1 MIFINTFRAMKRSS
15 ASTILLLFFIIL
27 LAGALCFW
35 IDVSVIVA
43 VPLSLRNRFTGRPWT
58 STEFSLNCSNQ
69 STTTSC
75 VGANETSAMACP
87 GFFRWIHED
96 LRPWKDTGISRDML
110 ERAKKHAHFR
120 LVIVEGKA
128 YVEQYSK
135 PYQTRD
141 VFTIWGILQLLNLY
155 PGKIPDLE
163 LMFRCGDK
171 TVIQKHDIQGSDATP
186 PAVLFQYCGHSTA
199 LNIVFPDWTFW
210 GWAETNIKPWKIM
223 LEGMVGGNKRIKW
236 QDREPYAYWRGN
248 PHVSPNREDLMKCN
262 VSDKYDWLA
271 RLYEQNW
278 GKEREQGYKH
288 SKLEDQCTHRYKIY
302 IEGNSWSVSEKYILA
317 CDSMAL
323 LIKPEYYDFFSRSME
338 PMQHYW
344 PVRASNK
351 CKDIKFAVEWGNNHS
366 VDAQAIGKA
375 GSKFIQENLKME
387 YVYEYMFHLFKEYAK
402 LLRFKPKIPAGAVEV
417 SSEST
422 ASSLGGLWKMFIL
435 ESVVKS
441 PGDALVPCT
450 APPPYDAHNLQ
461 DLFQRKENVR
471 RQVEMWGDEYW
482 ENLNKKQ

>member
-1 MIFINTFRAMKRSS
+1 MAYN
-15 ASTILLLFFIIL
+15 
-27 LAGALCFW
+27 LAEICWWVEFKSQA
-35 IDVSVIVA
+35 SVIIA
-43 VPLSLRNRFTGRPWT
+43 APLISLRNHFPGRPKT
-58 STEFSLNCSNQ
+58 STEFSLNCSDQ
-69 STTTSC
+69 SITTSC
-75 VGANETSAMACP
+75 VGAKESPATACP
-87 GFFRWIHED
+87 DFFRWIHED
-96 LRPWKDTGISRDML
+96 LRPWKSTGISREML

-141 VFTIWGILQLLNLY
+141 EFTIWGILQLLNLF

-171 TVIQKHDIQGSDATP
+171 TVIQKYDIQGSVATSP
-186 PAVLFQYCGHSTA
+186 PVLFQYCGHSSTT
-199 LNIVFPDWTFW
+199 NIVFPDWTFW
-210 GWAETNIKPWKIM
+210 GWAEINIKPWEIV
-223 LEGMVGGNKRIKW
+223 LEGMVEGNKKIKW

-248 PHVSPNREDLMKCN
+248 PHVSPSREDLIKCN

-278 GKEREQGYKH
+278 GEERKQGYKH

-323 LIKPEYYDFFSRSME
+323 LVKPEYYDFFSRSME
-338 PMQHYW
+338 PMLHYW
-344 PVRASNK
+344 PIRTGNK
-351 CKDIKFAVEWGNNHS
+351 CRDIKFAVEWGNNHS

-375 GSKFIQENLKME
+375 GSKFIQESLRME
-387 YVYEYMFHLFKEYAK
+387 YVYGYMFHLLKEYVK
-402 LLRFKPKIPAGAVEV
+402 LLKFKPRIPAGAVEI
-417 SSEST
+417 SSESM
-422 ASSLGGLWKMFIL
+422 ASSLDGLREMFFE
-435 ESVVKS
+435 ESTVKS
-441 PGDALVPCT
+441 PGEAPVPCA
-450 APPPYDAHNLQ
+450 APPPYDTHTLQ
-461 DLFQRKENVR
+461 KKFQMKEDAR

-482 ENLNKKQ
+482 EKFSKKQQKPLSPP

>member
-1 MIFINTFRAMKRSS
+1 MIFINTFQAMKRSS
-15 ASTILLLFFIIL
+15 ASTILFLFFIIL

-35 IDVSVIVA
+35 IDISVIVA
-43 VPLSLRNRFTGRPWT
+43 VPLSLRNRFTGRPRT

-75 VGANETSAMACP
+75 VGANESSAMACP

-128 YVEQYSK
+128 YVEHYSK

-171 TVIQKHDIQGSDATP
+171 TVIQKHDIQGSDGMSP
-186 PAVLFQYCGHSTA
+186 PVLFQYCGHSTA

-210 GWAETNIKPWKIM
+210 GWAETNIKPWKIV
-223 LEGMVGGNKRIKW
+223 LEGMVEGNKKIKW

-278 GKEREQGYKH
+278 GKERERGYKD
-288 SKLEDQCTHRYKIY
+288 SKLEEQCTHRYKIY

-344 PVRASNK
+344 PIRASNK

-375 GSKFIQENLKME
+375 GSKLIQENLKMQ

-402 LLRFKPKIPAGAVEV
+402 LLRFKPKIPAGAIEV

-441 PGDALVPCT
+441 PDDALVPCT
-450 APPPYDAHNLQ
+450 APPPYDAHTLQ